1 MAALTT
7 NAGEEWIVDKL
18 LDTGLARP
26 EYLQFGTGAAPTET
40 STALTTAVQNRVL
53 ATLSKVG
60 SGDAA
65 VLRIVGTITADASRT
80 ITEVGVFTTA
90 GSGGPP
96 ATGGTMVFASDH
108 TSTVLANGEG
118 IAYQI
123 DVNPE

>member
-18 LDTGLARP
+18 LDAGLARP

-40 STALTTAVQNRVL
+40 STALTTAVQTRVL
-53 ATLSKVG
+53 ATLAKSG

-65 VLRIVGTITADASRT
+65 VLRITGTLTANATRT

-90 GSGGPP
+90 GSGDP

-108 TSTVLANGEG
+108 SSTLLNNGEG
-118 IAYQI
+118 IAYTI